1 MSLWFWLANSSDP
14 CSRSPCL
21 KDLRVLND
29 LPSIPKIARN
39 PGHCRTHSLAFLP
52 TTTSKIASITSRIAN
67 PSSTIAATIYNTEH
81 SSLSGGGKSA
91 PAEHQQFEL
100 SDYRYVQERQRREDK
115 TAAKRKWLEEQ
126 DEMKFSHS
134 IQFNA
139 VPDWS
144 SHYIAY
150 SNLKKL

>member
-1 MSLWFWLANSSDP
+1 MPGLSLCHHPQLLYAIAHAAFTIPPQARLQHPSSV
-14 CSRSPCL
+14 RSAGP
-21 KDLRVLND
+21 N
-29 LPSIPKIARN
+29 
-39 PGHCRTHSLAFLP
+39 THSAA
-52 TTTSKIASITSRIAN
+52 ASNRA
-67 PSSTIAATIYNTEH
+67 STGGHRERGGSAQIGD
-81 SSLSGGGKSA
+81 SLVQLHDA
-91 PAEHQQFEL
+91 DAYEL
-100 SDYRYVQERQRREDK
+100 SDYRDFQVCADADDRESRRRE
-115 TAAKRKWLEEQ
+115 KRARKREWLETQ